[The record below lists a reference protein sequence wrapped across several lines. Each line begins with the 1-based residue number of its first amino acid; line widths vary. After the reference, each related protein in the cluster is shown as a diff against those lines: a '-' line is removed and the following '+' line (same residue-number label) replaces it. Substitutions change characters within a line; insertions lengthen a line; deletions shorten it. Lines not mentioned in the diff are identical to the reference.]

1 MVRVW
6 YNTLAPSRAKARS
19 SSRTADTL
27 ARKRDG
33 SISGERKLL
42 YARGQ
47 SSGAALLLV
56 EVHRG
61 GSGVGWATGE
71 RGAAMGPLKHKGTR
85 LGMVV
90 VGCLQVRTPAPPAHT
105 TAACIARARSA
116 MSASGGLSGDTSVTP
131 SFLKFGGM
139 HRGRTTPV
147 AMPWRAD
154 GTFDPGTPG
163 IFSSKLGHPTTTPSV
178 FSHTDIV
185 LY

>member
-1 MVRVW
+1 MGAGCVVPLHVLRTCNKEYQFGGLVW
-6 YNTLAPSRAKARS
+6 LGFGTVPLHQAEPKRS
-19 SSRTADTL
+19 SSRTRTNGRYAGSQTRWFDQR
-27 ARKRDG
+27 RKETPVRTW
-33 SISGERKLL
+33 SEQRHE
-42 YARGQ
+42 
-47 SSGAALLLV
+47 SGAALLLV

-131 SFLKFGGM
+131 SFL
-139 HRGRTTPV
+139 
-147 AMPWRAD
+147 
-154 GTFDPGTPG
+154 PGV
-163 IFSSKLGHPTTTPSV
+163 I
-178 FSHTDIV
+178 
-185 LY
+185 Y